1 MSYGF
6 RNRRASADLELVDM
20 IKRGEGQ
27 GAILTGADLEGAD
40 LRRVNLYGA
49 KLQGADLFQAI
60 LMGADLE
67 RANLQRANLQRAN
80 LQRANL
86 EGANL
91 QYANLEGAKLQDA
104 DLTGA
109 KLQGAVLTGA
119 NLTGVEYDASTIWPD
134 DFTPPGGGGRMASRR
149 TANRKDWVMQL
160 PAWSYIEN
168 SSYAW
173 SELPTPDDVAISAW
187 TKSPSEGLRYHT
199 MFVLTPR
206 TKKVKTELYSDV
218 NQMMRALDFYIKEI
232 REREEFVRSR
242 NEARKSQIKSLTPNV
257 GDILYESWGYDQTNV
272 NFYEVL
278 EVLGV
283 MVVIREVPSRQVS
296 DDGDGTVKVVAVPG
310 RYIGQPMRKKIKP
323 AGVDSRSYSV
333 KIRSF
338 SNAHLWDGKPRY
350 ETAFGWGH

>member
-1 MSYGF
+1 
-6 RNRRASADLELVDM
+6 M
-20 IKRGEGQ
+20 I
-27 GAILTGADLEGAD
+27 
-40 LRRVNLYGA
+40 
-49 KLQGADLFQAI
+49 
-60 LMGADLE
+60 
-67 RANLQRANLQRAN
+67 
-80 LQRANL
+80 
-86 EGANL
+86 
-91 QYANLEGAKLQDA
+91 
-104 DLTGA
+104 
-109 KLQGAVLTGA
+109 
-119 NLTGVEYDASTIWPD
+119 
-134 DFTPPGGGGRMASRR
+134 
-149 TANRKDWVMQL
+149 
-160 PAWSYIEN
+160 
-168 SSYAW
+168 
-173 SELPTPDDVAISAW
+173 
-187 TKSPSEGLRYHT
+187 
-199 MFVLTPR
+199 VLTPR
-206 TKKVKTELYSDV
+206 TKKVKTELYSNV
-218 NQMMRALDFYIKEI
+218 NQMMGALDFYIKEI
-232 REREEFVRSR
+232 RKREEFVRSR